1 MVFGF
6 FKKKKDS
13 ANLEM
18 PLPPEEKHEPIGD
31 FPAIRPSEERSAPKE
46 EPSDFPEMDFDEEAA
61 ESSLP
66 EPPRPED
73 VFNGEMPAP
82 PSKFLGEEPEI
93 APEVFDKT
101 IEEEVPMPVS
111 RPRLKPIF
119 VGVDEYSKINENAN
133 AIRGK
138 IMEADEF
145 VKRLNHLKV
154 KETELLS
161 SWKTRLEDLDR
172 KLNFVDEL
180 VGKAQ
185 R

>member
-6 FKKKKDS
+6 FKKKRDS

-18 PLPPEEKHEPIGD
+18 PLPPEEKNEPIGD
-31 FPAIRPSEERSAPKE
+31 FPSIRPSQELPAPAE
-46 EPSDFPEMDFDEEAA
+46 EPHDFPEMEFPEEA
-61 ESSLP
+61 LP

-73 VFNGEMPAP
+73 VLKEELHA
-82 PSKFLGEEPEI
+82 PSKMFEESDVS
-93 APEVFDKT
+93 PEVFDRT
-101 IEEEVPMPVS
+101 IEEEVPMPAS

-119 VGVDEYSKINENAN
+119 VGVDEYSKINEDAN
-133 AIRGK
+133 VIRGK
-138 IMEADEF
+138 LMEADEF
-145 VKRLNHLKV
+145 IKRLNQLKA

-161 SWKTRLEDLDR
+161 NWKSRLEDLDK

>member
-18 PLPPEEKHEPIGD
+18 PLPPEEKHAPIGD
-31 FPAIRPSEERSAPKE
+31 FPSIRPSEELPAPNE
-46 EPSDFPEMDFDEEAA
+46 ELNDFPEMSLSDKDEGF
-61 ESSLP
+61 P
-66 EPPRPED
+66 EPPKPED
-73 VFNGEMPAP
+73 FIKEELPAP
-82 PSKFLGEEPEI
+82 PSAMLEESDV
-93 APEVFDKT
+93 APEVFDRT
-101 IEEEVPMPVS
+101 VEEEVPMPAS

-133 AIRGK
+133 VIRGK
-138 IMEADEF
+138 LMEADEF
-145 VKRLNHLKV
+145 VKRLNHLKA

-161 SWKTRLEDLDR
+161 GWKSRLEDLDK

>member
-18 PLPPEEKHEPIGD
+18 PLPPEEKHMPIGD
-31 FPAIRPSEERSAPKE
+31 FPSIRPSEELSAPKE
-46 EPSDFPEMDFDEEAA
+46 EPHDFPEMDFPEEEGA
-61 ESSLP
+61 LP

-73 VFNGEMPAP
+73 ILKEELPAP
-82 PSKFLGEEPEI
+82 PSEI
-93 APEVFDKT
+93 MDESEVAPEMFDKT
-101 IEEEVPMPVS
+101 IEEEVPMPAS

-119 VGVDEYSKINENAN
+119 VGVDEYSKINEDAN
-133 AIRGK
+133 VIRGK
-138 IMEADEF
+138 LMEADEF
-145 VKRLNHLKV
+145 VRRLNQLKT

-161 SWKTRLEDLDR
+161 NWKSRLEDLDK

>member
-1 MVFGF
+1 MVFGL
-6 FKKKKDS
+6 FKKKNDS

-18 PLPPEEKHEPIGD
+18 PLPPEEKHVPVGD
-31 FPAIRPSEERSAPKE
+31 FPSIRPSEEFPVPKE
-46 EPSDFPEMDFDEEAA
+46 EPPSDFPEMESREE
-61 ESSLP
+61 ESFLP

-73 VFNGEMPAP
+73 VLKEELPV
-82 PSKFLGEEPEI
+82 PSKILDESEA
-93 APEVFDKT
+93 APEVFDRT

-119 VGVDEYSKINENAN
+119 VGVDEYSKINEDAN
-133 AIRGK
+133 VIRGK
-138 IMEADEF
+138 IMEADDF
-145 VKRLNHLKV
+145 VKRLNQLKT
-154 KETELLS
+154 KETELIS
-161 SWKTRLEDLDR
+161 NWKSRLEDLDK